1 VSMASAASGLL
12 PESNGRLCQ
21 NDFVS
26 LQGLGEGSMGSVKKV
41 MHKTSGQVFA
51 LKAVDQQLVLDHN
64 LQHQLIA
71 EVETQKTLAHP
82 NLLRCFDY
90 FTECDTVYIL
100 LELASGGDLY
110 QHLRRRGPMREPQAA
125 HVFRQ
130 VCEGVRHLHDQG
142 IIHRD
147 LKPENILL
155 TEDMTVKIA
164 DFGWAAKAARNDTRK
179 TFCGTL
185 CMLAPE
191 MIAGKEYDARVDVW
205 AIGVLLFEILTG
217 CSPFDRGQGLMETCK
232 AIVGR
237 GLHAVSLDEVPPP
250 VHPILFGL
258 MQQEAENRMS
268 LDECLLNDWV
278 VAQCNVYAKD
288 LLAARSK
295 DTFIALHSSEKR
307 MPPEIAASADPPKE
321 FSASQPSENSRLA
334 GSPKSSESRGGSSP
348 FKQSSSSSTATPSS
362 TAAAAFAMTDAEI
375 SPVSP
380 GVFPRGSSASRGR
393 SDACSASS
401 SSRIINV
408 KAVEEDAPSMWERE
422 SVSSVASLR
431 SEGKWRLEEGKELLR
446 KVEIETPRAQLKTPQ
461 VGSQSDQML
470 PPGTRLDLIP
480 PRTCVLATAVL
491 PGPVPATHGF
501 LPEVAQSDGSDSS
514 DEMPEGEVAF
524 GAAFDSSFTPSRK
537 RWSQERLKSLDD
549 PVSPVKHSGRE
560 AYDQQ
565 AGGGYD
571 RPLPRVLR
579 LDHRGPA
586 AKAVARSSASSHSS
600 SDGHSGS
607 QQGSS
612 AAHSSTSKA
621 SNGLVR
627 KLTEP

>member
-1 VSMASAASGLL
+1 MPRFRCDTSRLGIVKRAALEIAPDVGLVLKSSWAVVLESCLVCRENKTCWLTDILQGISGRNTWTWVMILAACRQFEPRGLL
-12 PESNGRLCQ
+12 HLDVLPQ
-21 NDFVS
+21 
-26 LQGLGEGSMGSVKKV
+26 LQRSRR
-41 MHKTSGQVFA
+41 Q
-51 LKAVDQQLVLDHN
+51 
-64 LQHQLIA
+64 
-71 EVETQKTLAHP
+71 
-82 NLLRCFDY
+82 
-90 FTECDTVYIL
+90 
-100 LELASGGDLY
+100 AST
-110 QHLRRRGPMREPQAA
+110 HLRLADIA
-125 HVFRQ
+125 
-130 VCEGVRHLHDQG
+130 VC
-142 IIHRD
+142 
-147 LKPENILL
+147 
-155 TEDMTVKIA
+155 
-164 DFGWAAKAARNDTRK
+164 
-179 TFCGTL
+179 
-185 CMLAPE
+185 
-191 MIAGKEYDARVDVW
+191 
-205 AIGVLLFEILTG
+205 TG
-217 CSPFDRGQGLMETCK
+217 
-232 AIVGR
+232 
-237 GLHAVSLDEVPPP
+237 
-250 VHPILFGL
+250 
-258 MQQEAENRMS
+258 
-268 LDECLLNDWV
+268 
-278 VAQCNVYAKD
+278 
-288 LLAARSK
+288 
-295 DTFIALHSSEKR
+295 
-307 MPPEIAASADPPKE
+307 
-321 FSASQPSENSRLA
+321 
-334 GSPKSSESRGGSSP
+334 
-348 FKQSSSSSTATPSS
+348 

-480 PRTCVLATAVL
+480 PRTFLAD
-491 PGPVPATHGF
+491 GKSPVPATHGF

-571 RPLPRVLR
+571 RP
-579 LDHRGPA
+579 
-586 AKAVARSSASSHSS
+586 SSASSHSS

-627 KLTEP
+627 KLTEQLGYSWHQAIEAAKRTSSVEAAVEWLEEKEGANNATRWGRD